1 MEMVTLPIILIG
13 VFGGAYLGV
22 YFFDYVTVEL
32 LEANIIMDMET
43 VKWLTLL
50 EAAALCA
57 ISLLVAIPI
66 SMPRLMKR
74 K

>member
-1 MEMVTLPIILIG
+1 
-13 VFGGAYLGV
+13 
-22 YFFDYVTVEL
+22 
-32 LEANIIMDMET
+32 MDIET

-50 EAAALCA
+50 EAAALSA